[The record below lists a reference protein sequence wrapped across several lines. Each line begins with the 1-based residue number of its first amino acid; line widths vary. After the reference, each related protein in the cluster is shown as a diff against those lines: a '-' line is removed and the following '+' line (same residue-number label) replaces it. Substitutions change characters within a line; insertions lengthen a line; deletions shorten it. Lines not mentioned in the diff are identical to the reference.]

1 MKAITIPKHGGREVL
16 TLVNDYPTPSA
27 GEGEVLVKVEATGL
41 NRVDILVRQGYPGIE
56 IELPHIPGGDIAG
69 TVAETGSGVDSVDSS
84 ARVLVY
90 PLVSCGECLLCLE
103 GKRNLCLNW
112 KYIGMHLKGGYA
124 EYAVVPAENIVP
136 IPDSVTYEDAIACSI
151 AGLTAYH
158 GIKTVGELKEGQS
171 FFIWGGAGGLGT
183 LAIQIAKHLGA
194 TVYAT
199 ANSEEKLKIM
209 RDLGVDY
216 AFNRLEDDV
225 PAQIRKTAPAGLD
238 LIMDYVGP
246 ETFTTSWELLKKGGT
261 MLLCGIL
268 TGRETNLNIQFTYLR
283 HLSIKGTNLGTMEEM
298 KELLALVADGKLK
311 PYIGGTFP
319 LEDAAKAQEMMEE
332 NRHIGKLI
340 LKP

>member
-16 TLVNDYPTPSA
+16 TIVDDYPIPSA

-112 KYIGMHLKGGYA
+112 KYMGMHLKGGYA
-124 EYAVVPAENIVP
+124 EYAVVPADNIVP

-183 LAIQIAKHLGA
+183 LAIQMAKHLGA

>member
-1 MKAITIPKHGGREVL
+1 MKAITIPKHGGIEVL
-16 TLVNDYPTPSA
+16 TIVDDYPTPSA

-112 KYIGMHLKGGYA
+112 KYMGMHLKGGYA
-124 EYAVVPAENIVP
+124 EYAVVPADNIVP

>member
-1 MKAITIPKHGGREVL
+1 MKAITIPKHGGIEVL
-16 TLVNDYPTPSA
+16 TIVNDYPTPSA

-124 EYAVVPAENIVP
+124 EYAVVPADNIVP
-136 IPDSVTYEDAIACSI
+136 IPDSVSYEDAIACSI

-209 RDLGVDY
+209 RELGVDY

-246 ETFTTSWELLKKGGT
+246 ETFNTSWELLKKGGT

-298 KELLALVADGKLK
+298 KELLALAADGKLK

>member
-1 MKAITIPKHGGREVL
+1 MKAITIPQHGGIEVL
-16 TLVNDYPTPSA
+16 TLTNDYPTPSA

-41 NRVDILVRQGYPGIE
+41 NRVDTLVRQGYPGIE

-69 TVAETGSGVDSVDSS
+69 TVAETGSGIDSMDSS

-90 PLVSCGECLLCLE
+90 PLISCGECLLCLE

-136 IPDSVTYEDAIACSI
+136 IPDSVSYEDAIACSI

-199 ANSEEKLKIM
+199 ANSEEKLNIM
-209 RDLGVDY
+209 RELGVDY

-225 PAQIRKTAPAGLD
+225 PAQIRKTAPVGLD

-283 HLSIKGTNLGTMEEM
+283 HLSIKGTNLGTMDEM
-298 KELLALVADGKLK
+298 KELLALVADGKLR

>member
-1 MKAITIPKHGGREVL
+1 MKAITIPQHGGREVL
-16 TLVNDYPTPSA
+16 TLINDYPTPSA

-69 TVAETGSGVDSVDSS
+69 TVAETGSGVDSLDSS

-90 PLVSCGECLLCLE
+90 PLISCGECLLCLE
-103 GKRNLCLNW
+103 GKRNLCLSW

-136 IPDSVTYEDAIACSI
+136 IPDSVSYEDAIACSI

-199 ANSEEKLKIM
+199 ANSEEKLNIM
-209 RDLGVDY
+209 KELGVDY

-246 ETFTTSWELLKKGGT
+246 ATFTTSWELLKKGGT

-283 HLSIKGTNLGTMEEM
+283 HLSIKGTNLGTIEEM
-298 KELLALVADGKLK
+298 KELLALVADGKIK
-311 PYIGGTFP
+311 PYIGETFP

>member
-16 TLVNDYPTPSA
+16 TIVDDYPIPSA

-112 KYIGMHLKGGYA
+112 KYMGMHLKGGYA
-124 EYAVVPAENIVP
+124 EYAVVPADNIVP

-183 LAIQIAKHLGA
+183 LAIQMAKHLGA

-298 KELLALVADGKLK
+298 KELLALVADEKLK

>member
-1 MKAITIPKHGGREVL
+1 MKAITIPKHGGIEVL
-16 TLVNDYPTPSA
+16 TIVNDYPTPSA
-27 GEGEVLVKVEATGL
+27 GEGEVLVKIEATGL

-124 EYAVVPAENIVP
+124 EYAVVPADNIVP
-136 IPDSVTYEDAIACSI
+136 IPDSVSYEDAIACSI

-209 RDLGVDY
+209 RELGVDY

-298 KELLALVADGKLK
+298 KELLVLVANGKLK

>member
-1 MKAITIPKHGGREVL
+1 MKAITIPKHGGIEVL
-16 TLVNDYPTPSA
+16 TIVNDYPTPSA

-112 KYIGMHLKGGYA
+112 KYIGMHLNGGYA
-124 EYAVVPAENIVP
+124 EYAVVPADNIVP
-136 IPDSVTYEDAIACSI
+136 IPDSVSYEDAIACSI

-209 RDLGVDY
+209 RELGVDY

-246 ETFTTSWELLKKGGT
+246 ETFNTSWELLKKGGT

-298 KELLALVADGKLK
+298 KELLALAADGKLK

>member
-16 TLVNDYPTPSA
+16 TIVDDYPIPSA

-112 KYIGMHLKGGYA
+112 KYMGMHLKGGYA
-124 EYAVVPAENIVP
+124 EYAVVPADNIVP

>member
-1 MKAITIPKHGGREVL
+1 MKAITIPQHGGREVL
-16 TLVNDYPTPSA
+16 TLISDYPTPSA
-27 GEGEVLVKVEATGL
+27 GEGEVLIKVEATGL

-56 IELPHIPGGDIAG
+56 IDLPHIPGGDIAG
-69 TVAETGSGVDSVDSS
+69 TVAETGTGVDSVDSS
-84 ARVLVY
+84 VRVLVY
-90 PLVSCGECLLCLE
+90 PLISCGECLLCLE
-103 GKRNLCLNW
+103 GERNLCLNW

-136 IPDSVTYEDAIACSI
+136 IPDSVSYEDAIACSI

-183 LAIQIAKHLGA
+183 LAIQIAKQLGA

-199 ANSEEKLKIM
+199 ANSEEKLNIM
-209 RDLGVDY
+209 KELGVDY
-216 AFNRLEDDV
+216 ALNRLEDDV

-268 TGRETNLNIQFTYLR
+268 TGRETNLNIQLTYLR

-298 KELLALVADGKLK
+298 KELLALVADGKIK

>member
-1 MKAITIPKHGGREVL
+1 MKAITIPKHGGIEVL
-16 TLVNDYPTPSA
+16 TIVDDYPTPSA

-90 PLVSCGECLLCLE
+90 PLVSCGECLLYLE
-103 GKRNLCLNW
+103 AKRNLSLNW
-112 KYIGMHLKGGYA
+112 KYMGMQLKGGYA
-124 EYAVVPAENIVP
+124 EYAVVPADNIVP
-136 IPDSVTYEDAIACSI
+136 IPDSVSYEDAIACSI

-209 RDLGVDY
+209 RELGVDY
-216 AFNRLEDDV
+216 AINRLED
-225 PAQIRKTAPAGLD
+225 AGLD

-298 KELLALVADGKLK
+298 KELLSLVADGKLK

>member
-1 MKAITIPKHGGREVL
+1 MKAITIPKHGGIEVL
-16 TLVNDYPTPSA
+16 TIINDYSTPSA

-90 PLVSCGECLLCLE
+90 PLVSCGECLLCLD

-112 KYIGMHLKGGYA
+112 KYMGMHLKGGYA
-124 EYAVVPAENIVP
+124 EYAVVPADNIVP

-199 ANSEEKLKIM
+199 ANSEEKLNIM
-209 RDLGVDY
+209 RELGVDY

-298 KELLALVADGKLK
+298 KELLGLVANGKLK

-319 LEDAAKAQEMMEE
+319 LEDAARAQEMMEE